1 MEMTKIVLMG
11 LFFFPLLVS
20 VLAVKDIFENKSLG
34 NQIKLIWIAVVILI
48 PLLGSI
54 AYFFFGKPKT
64 L

>member
-20 VLAVKDIFENKSLG
+20 VLAVKDIFENKFLG

-48 PLLGSI
+48 PLLGAI

>member
-1 MEMTKIVLMG
+1 MEISKIVMMG

-20 VLAVKDIFENKSLG
+20 LLAVKDIFENKTLANNS
-34 NQIKLIWIAVVILI
+34 KLIWIIVAILI
-48 PLLGSI
+48 PLLGAI

>member
-1 MEMTKIVLMG
+1 MTKIVLMG

-20 VLAVKDIFENKSLG
+20 VLAVKDIFENKFLG

-48 PLLGSI
+48 PLLGAI

>member
-1 MEMTKIVLMG
+1 MEMSKIVIMG

-20 VLAVKDIFENKSLG
+20 ILAVKDIFENKTLG
-34 NQIKLIWIAVVILI
+34 NNNKLIWIAVAILI
-48 PLLGSI
+48 PLLGAI